1 MSNNTVEK
9 GMDVKVHYKGTLPE
23 SGEIFDSS
31 EDRDPLQF
39 SVGKGQMIPGF
50 EEELMGA
57 NVGDKRTFTLSP
69 ERAYGQ
75 RDDEA
80 ILQIPRSQFAQL
92 EEQNALEI
100 GFQLVAQMPHGPA
113 PFTVT
118 ELSDET
124 VTADFNHALAGKE
137 LTFEVE
143 VIEILESQ
151 GGCGD
156 PTCC

>member
-23 SGEIFDSS
+23 SGEIFDTS

>member
-1 MSNNTVEK
+1 MSNNIVAK

-23 SGEIFDSS
+23 NGEIFDTS
-31 EDRDPLQF
+31 EGRDPLKF

-57 NVGDKRTFTLSP
+57 EVGEKKTFTLTP
-69 ERAYGQ
+69 DRAYGHI
-75 RDDEA
+75 DEEMVKEIA
-80 ILQIPRSQFAQL
+80 RTEFAQL
-92 EEQNALEI
+92 EEQKSLEI
-100 GFQLVAQMPHGPA
+100 GLLLVAQTPAGPA
-113 PFTVT
+113 PFTIT

-143 VIEILESQ
+143 VIEVSESQ